1 MIDVTFTIGSTD
13 YHALLSTY
21 NVTHKVET
29 RTLITTMDG
38 TEHYALQRRPVIVFS
53 FIPLTDAQSKSLY
66 DLLSAGTV
74 SVTYTDPNTYTSQTQ
89 TRTANFR
96 VASDIESVFGVKSV
110 DGNRYYKG
118 STITLQQKA
127 VL

>member
-13 YHALLSTY
+13 YHSLLSTY
-21 NVTHKVET
+21 SVTHRVET
-29 RTLITTMDG
+29 RASVITMDG
-38 TEHYALQRRPVIVFS
+38 TEHYALQRRPVISFS
-53 FIPLTDAQSKSLY
+53 LIPMTDTQAKSLY

-74 SVTYTDPNTYTSQTQ
+74 SVTYTDPYTYTTTVQS
-89 TRTANFR
+89 RTANFR
-96 VASDIESVFGVKSV
+96 VASDLESVFGVKSV

-118 STITLQQKA
+118 GIITLQQKA